1 MSEPTISLPGG
12 DVPADGKFA
21 APVLRNGEPFP
32 NITVD
37 LVGGGHILLPT
48 DLAGSFGVVLF
59 YRGSWCPYCKAQL
72 TAFSRAYDELTALG
86 LKIVA
91 LSVDDE
97 ATSAT
102 FATSLGAR
110 FPIGHSA
117 DVDRI
122 AALTGAYTNDSPK
135 YFQTTGFILDPDG
148 AVITAVYS
156 SGAIGR
162 LVPADVAGFVRYVLS
177 TV

>member
-1 MSEPTISLPGG
+1 MSTHTDGRPGG
-12 DVPADGKFA
+12 ETRAGGGH
-21 APVLRNGEPFP
+21 APGLRNGEPFP
-32 NITVD
+32 SISVEP
-37 LVGGGHILLPT
+37 VGGGRITLPE
-48 DLAGSFGVVLF
+48 DLAGYFGVVLF

-72 TAFSRAYDELTALG
+72 TAFARAHDELTSLG
-86 LKIVA
+86 VKVVA

-97 ATSAT
+97 ATSAA

-122 AALTGAYTNDSPK
+122 AALTRAYTHDSPK
-135 YFQTTGFILDPDG
+135 YFQTTGFMLDPDG
-148 AVITAVYS
+148 LLITAVYS

>member
-1 MSEPTISLPGG
+1 MSEVSLSGG
-12 DVPADGKFA
+12 DRRPADGGVT

-32 NITVD
+32 NIEID
-37 LVGGGHILLPT
+37 AVGGGTIALPA

-59 YRGSWCPYCKAQL
+59 YRGSWCPYCNAQL
-72 TAFSRAYDELTALG
+72 TAFSRAHDTLAALG
-86 LKIVA
+86 VKVVA

-97 ATSAT
+97 ATSAA
-102 FATSLGAR
+102 FAARLRAR

-135 YFQTTGFILDPDG
+135 YFQTTGFILDPAG

-162 LVPADVAGFVRYVLS
+162 LVPDDVAGFVRYVTS
-177 TV
+177 TA

>member
-1 MSEPTISLPGG
+1 MSEQT
-12 DVPADGKFA
+12 
-21 APVLRNGEPFP
+21 VLRNGERFP
-32 NITVD
+32 DLTVEA
-37 LVGGGHILLPT
+37 VGGGRIALPA

-59 YRGSWCPYCKAQL
+59 YRGSWCPYCNAQL
-72 TAFSRAYDELTALG
+72 TAFSRAQDALAA
-86 LKIVA
+86 LDVKVVA

-97 ATSAT
+97 PTSAA
-102 FATSLGAR
+102 FAAKLGAW

-117 DVDRI
+117 DVDGI

-135 YFQTTGFILDPDG
+135 YFQTTGFILDPEG

-162 LVPADVAGFVRYVLS
+162 LVPADVAGFVRYV
-177 TV
+177 TTTA